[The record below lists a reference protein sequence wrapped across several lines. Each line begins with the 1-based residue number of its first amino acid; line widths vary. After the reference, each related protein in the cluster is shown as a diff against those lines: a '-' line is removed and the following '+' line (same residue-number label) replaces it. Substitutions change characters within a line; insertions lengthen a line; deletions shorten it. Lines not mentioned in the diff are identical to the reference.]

1 MWGMTSSS
9 SSSNPFN
16 PQRPANI
23 PQYTGEEHCADRAQ
37 QIHFGTDLGGLI
49 ASIPTLLGFPPSES
63 LIAIGLSPR
72 DMDSPS
78 RLKVGPLVR
87 IDIGD
92 PTIDD
97 MADAIADN
105 ACAPTMDSDLSY
117 GKAAVGQVI
126 LVAVAADSDTANHS
140 LQIAIDALHSRGVS
154 TVLAVYTPTIATGE
168 PWIDVLSGDTG
179 TIGNVESNPVRDIAT
194 LNRARVM
201 QDREEMEQ
209 WLDSSE
215 PLAELAATQSILH
228 RLIPPETADVA
239 CVIGVSE
246 ALGRIEAGE
255 CSAEDMVRDQVV
267 VSQLVRACL
276 DADLHTYIV
285 ACSAGH
291 HSAAMRDL
299 LAECVRRGSGPIRR
313 RMMVILALVL
323 TVNDEGT
330 LAFHTLGR
338 VCEELLMAAATD
350 SCPDF
355 GCDGQHARNPIDAAS
370 IDMAELAFAAHRA
383 GFAKKLINLIIAQ
396 ALELIHH
403 MKVDLEIIDDLA
415 TDSDEPPFHR
425 CGFRDFVAIAQSYRD
440 TSWPEAEL
448 PHRDGAL
455 VLPVLSH
462 ESFCE
467 ELVHDIAPAVW
478 PDVYTRL
485 HQAVDDFD
493 WERINSAL
501 NGTDLPGPA

>member
-1 MWGMTSSS
+1 
-9 SSSNPFN
+9 
-16 PQRPANI
+16 
-23 PQYTGEEHCADRAQ
+23 
-37 QIHFGTDLGGLI
+37 
-49 ASIPTLLGFPPSES
+49 
-63 LIAIGLSPR
+63 
-72 DMDSPS
+72 
-78 RLKVGPLVR
+78 
-87 IDIGD
+87 
-92 PTIDD
+92 
-97 MADAIADN
+97 
-105 ACAPTMDSDLSY
+105 
-117 GKAAVGQVI
+117 
-126 LVAVAADSDTANHS
+126 
-140 LQIAIDALHSRGVS
+140 
-154 TVLAVYTPTIATGE
+154 
-168 PWIDVLSGDTG
+168 
-179 TIGNVESNPVRDIAT
+179 
-194 LNRARVM
+194 
-201 QDREEMEQ
+201 
-209 WLDSSE
+209 
-215 PLAELAATQSILH
+215 
-228 RLIPPETADVA
+228 
-239 CVIGVSE
+239 
-246 ALGRIEAGE
+246 
-255 CSAEDMVRDQVV
+255 
-267 VSQLVRACL
+267 
-276 DADLHTYIV
+276 
-285 ACSAGH
+285 
-291 HSAAMRDL
+291 
-299 LAECVRRGSGPIRR
+299 
-313 RMMVILALVL
+313 MMVILALVL

-425 CGFRDFVAIAQSYRD
+425 CGFRDFVAIAQRYGD

-493 WERINSAL
+493 WERISSAL